1 MPAAS
6 RSGGNKKNR
15 GKLMATE
22 SQADVVNPEG
32 DSAFMRLLGVRF
44 EEMGAEKV
52 VASFETGP
60 DHHQPWGL
68 VHGGVFTAVI
78 ETVATTGAYHAV
90 KDRGQ
95 LAVGVNN
102 TTDFMR
108 PHQEG
113 RLRVVAEPLQ
123 QGKLQQLWQA
133 VITREDGKT
142 VARGQVRLQNIE
154 ADT

>member
-1 MPAAS
+1 
-6 RSGGNKKNR
+6 
-15 GKLMATE
+15 MATE
-22 SQADVVNPEG
+22 SRADVVDREG

-44 EEMGAEKV
+44 EEMGPERV
-52 VASFETGP
+52 VASFETGS

-113 RLRVVAEPLQ
+113 RLHVVAEPLQ
-123 QGKLQQLWQA
+123 QGKIQQLWQV